1 MRTSFNSSDPVQV
14 YLHQIGHTPLLSS
27 TEEVSLARQVVQGD
41 PEARQ
46 RMIEANLRL
55 VVRIARKYVHRGLAL
70 LDLIEEGNLG
80 LMHAVQ
86 KFDPERGFRFSTYAT
101 WWIRQNIERAIMT
114 QARTIRL
121 PIHVLKDLNAYF
133 RADRALTQQMDR
145 EPTIEEIGEL
155 MGFSEKGLSRLLE
168 VSENTASVDIPVN
181 ENGEQPLIEVLS
193 DHNVPNPAS
202 LLADQDLN
210 RLIDH
215 WLSTLTEKHQAVIL
229 RRFGLRGYPVSTLE
243 EIGEEIGLTR
253 ERVRQIQVEALT
265 KLRKRCERA
274 GLDSFLIFN

>member
-27 TEEVSLARQVVQGD
+27 IEEVSLARQVVQGD